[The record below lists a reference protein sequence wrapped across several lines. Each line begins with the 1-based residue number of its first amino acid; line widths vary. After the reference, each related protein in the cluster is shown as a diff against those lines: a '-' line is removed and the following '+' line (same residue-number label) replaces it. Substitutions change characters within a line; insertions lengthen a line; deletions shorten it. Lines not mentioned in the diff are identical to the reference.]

1 MAEKN
6 RSRFKAAAE
15 REKVK
20 PGGSEPITPVEE
32 VEPVVVPET
41 PAEEPVATPTD
52 LLAGLTPA
60 KPEGKTTGFY
70 LSTEAIKLLDKAAK
84 QNKCSKSK
92 VLDTL
97 IRNALK

>member
-20 PGGSEPITPVEE
+20 PGGIEPIIPVVE
-32 VEPVVVPET
+32 EPVVIPDT
-41 PAEEPVATPTD
+41 PAAEPTTD
-52 LLAGLTPA
+52 LLAGLNPA

>member
-1 MAEKN
+1 MAEKS
-6 RSRFKAAAE
+6 RSRYKAAAE

-20 PGGSEPITPVEE
+20 PGGSEPIVPVVE
-32 VEPVVVPET
+32 EPVVASET
-41 PAEEPVATPTD
+41 QTEEPVATPAD
-52 LLAGLTPA
+52 LLAGLNPT